1 MAADPVAAAAAP
13 PGIRS
18 SGRAAAAARIRAAAE
33 SSPAAA
39 CAGIEPSTPPSGAVG
54 ATIRAAMGVLTG
66 GRHRRGGR
74 GVDGVQR
81 VQKSDLGRRS
91 HTGSPEA
98 SGAFLA
104 FHPSVGSPA
113 AVAASAARCPMEE
126 VLLKAVAEGSRAVA
140 AGSSRARP

>member
-1 MAADPVAAAAAP
+1 MAAAGP
-13 PGIRS
+13 PEIHS
-18 SGRAAAAARIRAAAE
+18 SGTEASARILAGVE

-39 CAGIEPSTPPSGAVG
+39 CAGIKPSTPPSGAVG
-54 ATIRAAMGVLTG
+54 ATIRAAMGVPTG

-74 GVDGVQR
+74 RIDGVQR
-81 VQKSDLGRRS
+81 VQKSDLGRRL

-104 FHPSVGSPA
+104 FHPSVESREA
-113 AVAASAARCPMEE
+113 AAEERSTPKGEAHPLAAAA
-126 VLLKAVAEGSRAVA
+126 GSRAAA

>member
-1 MAADPVAAAAAP
+1 MAAA
-13 PGIRS
+13 
-18 SGRAAAAARIRAAAE
+18 RAAAAAGPPENHSSGTEVSGQILAVVE

-54 ATIRAAMGVLTG
+54 ATIRTAMGVPTG

-74 GVDGVQR
+74 RVDGVQR

>member
-1 MAADPVAAAAAP
+1 MAADPVAAAAGP
-13 PGIRS
+13 PEIHS
-18 SGRAAAAARIRAAAE
+18 SGTEGAARILEGVE

-54 ATIRAAMGVLTG
+54 ATIRAAMGVPTG

-74 GVDGVQR
+74 RVDGVQR

-91 HTGSPEA
+91 HTGSQEA

-104 FHPSVGSPA
+104 FHPSVGSREA
-113 AVAASAARCPMEE
+113 AAAGYFRAVAARPSAA
-126 VLLKAVAEGSRAVA
+126 AAGSRAAA